1 MIPRVAILLAGFKGH
16 KHLYEQVFSLLNQK
30 GVSVDIF
37 IRVDGESLIFTNMVI
52 QLAFD
57 YKNIHYIKGD
67 VISSSGMNFYKLIL
81 DIKDTTF
88 DYYSLCDQDDIWE
101 ESKLQ
106 RAHQCLKDNS
116 VSGYSSGFTTFIS
129 TGHKKRYFN
138 GQQTKFDHFFQSSG
152 PGCTFV
158 FDNKGFNFL
167 KSYLAQEKE
176 LLEVLAHDWLIYFI
190 FRINSLG
197 WHIDTESHFFYR
209 QHDSNVAGVN
219 SGFTAKIKRIKLLF
233 KGWYVSDLVKLHVFA
248 ISKGLYKNFI
258 NPFELRRAKIQSLFI
273 FCYYFIFIK
282 AILKTKKNT
291 PRNEKY

>member
-1 MIPRVAILLAGFKGH
+1 MTPRVAILLAGFNGH

-30 GVSVDIF
+30 GVTVDIF

-52 QLAFD
+52 QLALD

-67 VISSSGMNFYKLIL
+67 VLSSSGMNFYKLIL
-81 DIKDTTF
+81 DMKDTTF

-106 RAHQCLKDNS
+106 RAHQCLKDS
-116 VSGYSSGFTTFIS
+116 SASGYSSGFTTFTS

-138 GQQTKFDHFFQSSG
+138 GQQTKYDHFFQSSG

-167 KSYLAQEKE
+167 RSYLTQEKK

-197 WHIDTESHFFYR
+197 WHIDTESHLLYR

-219 SGFTAKIKRIKLLF
+219 SGFKAKLKRLSLLF
-233 KGWYVSDLVKLHVFA
+233 NGWYIADLKKLHMFV
-248 ISKGLYKNFI
+248 ISKGLYINFI
-258 NPFELRRAKIQSLFI
+258 NPLEMRRSKIQSLFI
-273 FCYYFIFIK
+273 YCYYIMHIK
-282 AILKTKKNT
+282 PLLKNQKT
-291 PRNEKY
+291 

>member
-1 MIPRVAILLAGFKGH
+1 MIPRVAILLAGFNGH

-30 GVSVDIF
+30 GVTVDIF

-52 QLAFD
+52 QLASD
-57 YKNIHYIKGD
+57 YNNIHYIKGD
-67 VISSSGMNFYKLIL
+67 VKSSSGMNFYKLIL
-81 DIKDTTF
+81 GMKDTTF

-106 RAHQCLKDNS
+106 RAHQCLKDS
-116 VSGYSSGFTTFIS
+116 PVSGYSSGFTTFFS
-129 TGHKKRYFN
+129 TGQKKRYFN
-138 GQQTKFDHFFQSSG
+138 GQQTKYDHFFQSSG

-167 KSYLAQEKE
+167 RSYLTQEKK

-197 WHIDTESHFFYR
+197 WHIDSESHLLYR

-219 SGFTAKIKRIKLLF
+219 SGFKAKLKRVSLLF
-233 KGWYVSDLVKLHVFA
+233 KGWYISDLKKLHMFV
-248 ISKGLYKNFI
+248 ISKGLYINFI
-258 NPFELRRAKIQSLFI
+258 NPFEMRRSKIQSLFI
-273 FCYYFIFIK
+273 YCYYVIHIK
-282 AILKTKKNT
+282 PLLKNQKTHKT
-291 PRNEKY
+291 